1 MSVLELMHPE
11 PALMRVS
18 APRRHTHDVVVA
30 SGGCATLLLPLNWLD
45 GGSNYFVVD
54 MDVVR
59 PLGASAN
66 CSTAAGD
73 FRHGTVSSAPSSGAL
88 CPWRDWSPLWLRALP
103 RLSLEELT
111 PAAADAS
118 PVAGCHV
125 RAGEPGWA
133 AVHAPGAPEPGA
145 GAPAAPARQAM
156 LAVQSEC
163 GSDAVLRVLASAR
176 ACPCTAG
183 GMLSTRPAGLLPW
196 PRGVVS
202 RSLKRC
208 SACNAQQPQQVSGR
222 R

>member
-11 PALMRVS
+11 PALKRAR

-30 SGGCATLLLPLNWLD
+30 SGSCATLLLPLNWLD

-118 PVAGCHV
+118 RTAGCHV
-125 RAGEPGWA
+125 RAGELSWA
-133 AVHAPGAPEPGA
+133 ASHAPGAPEPGA
-145 GAPAAPARQAM
+145 
-156 LAVQSEC
+156 S
-163 GSDAVLRVLASAR
+163 
-176 ACPCTAG
+176 
-183 GMLSTRPAGLLPW
+183 
-196 PRGVVS
+196 
-202 RSLKRC
+202 
-208 SACNAQQPQQVSGR
+208 
-222 R
+222 